1 MKEALKI
8 IDGIQDRFR
17 SDLQAAIK
25 SGDKAKIAH
34 WQAYLSALTIAALE
48 ISEAMNK

>member
-1 MKEALKI
+1 MKDALKI

-17 SDLQAAIK
+17 SNLESAIK
-25 SGDKAKIAH
+25 AGDKAKIAH

-48 ISEAMNK
+48 IEEAMKK